1 MTFPYRLPLLALL
14 AASVFASPALAQT
27 QPALPGAPTAPAG
40 TGSLTG
46 TVLDSLGGKPV
57 PYATVV
63 LLPVGGEKAVTGVGA
78 DDNGRFSISRLL
90 PGTYRLRV
98 SYVGYGTRTRPVTA
112 TAGATDLGTI
122 QLPTAATA
130 LAEAVVTGQKPVV
143 EVRPDRIIYNAEQD
157 VSNAGG
163 TAADVLRKAPLLAV
177 DGDDKV
183 TLRGSSNFR
192 VLINNKPSP
201 TFASNLA
208 DALKSLPADQI
219 KSVEIITTPP
229 AKYDGEGTAGII
241 NIVLKKGVDRGL
253 NGRVGL
259 GGGNRG
265 LNSNASLNFKK
276 GKVGLSVSGG
286 TGRWY
291 GPQESGRERTDFFV
305 RRPDGSPARLTQT
318 GSGRFGGG
326 WGYGNI
332 SLDYDPAEYHS
343 FSLAASFNPYAGSG
357 QQVLRNRYDAGSA
370 QLDQLFVRDTEN
382 LFSGR
387 NGEITGTYTRTF
399 KQARREWSILGQ
411 AADNSGTFGYDV
423 SQFDGTE
430 ARPVAQASYRERS
443 RGRTPGSEF
452 TLQTDFTQPL
462 SDKQTLEMGLKSIW
476 RHTGS
481 VADVSTTRAPGG
493 ALLDLPARNTNFEY
507 DQQVQAAYGTYSFT
521 PLKKLNLSLGA
532 RAERTTL
539 TANLYAPVRQ
549 PEFGQTYTS
558 LLPNGS
564 AQYAFTDLTS
574 LRLAYSRRITRPF
587 IDYLNPFVD
596 RSDTLNLR
604 VGNPAL
610 NPELTDSYELS
621 YNTMIKTATLSVS
634 ASVRRTDN
642 AIETVR
648 KTGAEINFP
657 DDSRRP
663 GPGVLVETFQN
674 VAANAFY
681 GLNFYGSVKP
691 TKSWDLSGG
700 PNVEVVVRRSPA
712 LGITRRGVTAGLN
725 FNTSYRLPK
734 DFTASAFLF
743 GGLPSIDLQGR
754 GGANLYYN
762 LGLKKTF
769 LAKKADFVVNVTSPF
784 NNYWDY
790 RGRLETPAFEDRTL
804 YRNFQRSY
812 RLSFSYRFGQAQQG
826 KQRKSISNDD
836 KKGGGGGRQGG
847 Q

>member
-1 MTFPYRLPLLALL
+1 MLYSYRLLLALL
-14 AASVFASPALAQT
+14 LAASAFTSPVWAQ
-27 QPALPGAPTAPAG
+27 QPALPAGPPAG
-40 TGSLTG
+40 TGSITG
-46 TVLDSLGGKPV
+46 VVLDSLNRQPV

-63 LLPVGGEKAVTGVGA
+63 LLPPAPNEKAITGIAA
-78 DDNGRFSISRLL
+78 DDNGRFTFTKLVSG
-90 PGTYRLRV
+90 PARLRI
-98 SYVGYGTRTRPVTA
+98 SYVGYGTQTRAVTI
-112 TAGATDLGTI
+112 TAGATDAGTFR
-122 QLPTAATA
+122 LPTAGTA
-130 LAEAVVTGQKPVV
+130 LAEAVIIGTKPVV
-143 EVRPDRIIYNAEQD
+143 EVRPDRIVYNAEQD

-192 VLINNKPSP
+192 VLVNGKPSP
-201 TFASNLA
+201 TFANNLA

-291 GPQESGRERTDFFV
+291 GPQESARDRTDFFV
-305 RRPDGSPARLTQT
+305 RRPDGSPAQLTQT
-318 GSGRFGGG
+318 GSGRFGGR
-326 WGYGNI
+326 WGYGN
-332 SLDYDPAEYHS
+332 LTVDYDPAEYHS
-343 FSLAASFNPYAGSG
+343 FSLSAGLNPYSGSG
-357 QQVLRNRYDAGSA
+357 QQVLRNRYNAGNPV
-370 QLDQLFVRDTEN
+370 LDQLFVRDTEN
-382 LFSGR
+382 LFSGF
-387 NGEITGTYTRTF
+387 NGEVTGTYTRTF

-423 SQFDGTE
+423 NQFDGTI
-430 ARPVAQASYRERS
+430 ARPVEQASYRERS
-443 RGRTPGSEF
+443 RGRTPGTEF
-452 TLQTDFTQPL
+452 TLQTDFVQPL
-462 SDKQTLEMGLKSIW
+462 SEKQTLEMGLKSIW
-476 RHTGS
+476 RRTGS
-481 VADVSTTRAPGG
+481 VAEVDTFLAGQQAG
-493 ALLDLPARNTNFEY
+493 LARSRQRSTNFDY
-507 DQQVQAAYGTYSFT
+507 RQNVQAAYATYSFT
-521 PLKKLNLSLGA
+521 PFKKLNMSLGA
-532 RAERTTL
+532 RAERTNL
-539 TANLYAPVRQ
+539 TANLFTPVRQ

-558 LLPNGS
+558 LLPNGN
-564 AQYAFTDLTS
+564 AQYAFSEMTS

-604 VGNPAL
+604 TGNPEL

-621 YNTMIKTATLSVS
+621 YNTLVKTATLSVS

-642 AIETVR
+642 AIEAVR
-648 KTGAEINFP
+648 RPAADVALP

-663 GPGVLVETFQN
+663 GPGVIVETFQN
-674 VAANAFY
+674 VAANTNY
-681 GLNFYGSVKP
+681 QLNFYGSVKP
-691 TKSWDLSGG
+691 NKNWDLSGG
-700 PNVEVVVRRSPA
+700 SNVEYIVRRSPA

-725 FNTSYRLPK
+725 VNTSYKLPK
-734 DFTASAFLF
+734 DFTASAFAF
-743 GGLPSIDLQGR
+743 ASLPSIDLQGR

-769 LAKKADFVVNVTSPF
+769 LDKKADFVVNVTAPF

-790 RGRLETPAFEDRTL
+790 RSRLETPSFEDRTVN
-804 YRNFQRSY
+804 RNFQRSF

-836 KKGGGGGRQGG
+836 VKGGGGNKQGG